1 MMSVLDYAQDVNKS
15 VEEVFELCKLLGIK
29 VDGEDDLLDQD
40 AITMLDSEIGSMDS
54 NSDSKADNIE
64 GVLEGDYNDDEFFEK
79 VESLAA
85 NTKMVSEKQKT
96 KIKPKKQLS
105 SVEQDTFLKDK
116 KEIYK
121 HREKLMT
128 NEQHTDDSVIL
139 YKENMTVKELADSIG
154 VISSELI
161 KKLMGLGIM
170 TTLNNSISFEVAE
183 ILVADYD
190 KTLKKEESA
199 DISNFENFE
208 IIDDEKDLLERPP
221 VVTIMGHVD
230 HGKTSL
236 LDAIRETNVVSG
248 EAGGI
253 TQAIGAYQVEIGG
266 KKITFIDT
274 PGHEAFTEMR
284 ARGASVT
291 DVVIII
297 VAADDGV
304 MPQTKEAI
312 DHAKAANVPIIVAIN
327 KMDKPDA
334 NPERVL
340 TELTEYGITPEE
352 WGGDTIVCKISA
364 KTREGIDGLLENILL
379 VSEMA
384 ELKANPH
391 RYATGAVIE
400 SRLDKQIGSVA
411 TLLIQNGTLR
421 LGDPIVVGT
430 SFGKIRTLKND
441 KGQDIIEALPSTPV
455 EITGLNEPP
464 QAGDKF
470 MAFETEKQARS
481 IAGERK
487 LRSREQDSNRSGM
500 TLDDL
505 FGKIQEG
512 IREINVILK
521 ADVNGSSE
529 AVKKSL
535 EKIEVEDVR
544 VNVIRSG
551 VGTITESDVTL
562 AKASNAIIIGFN
574 VRPNAKTIETAKD
587 NGIEIR
593 LYDIIYKVVEDMEAA
608 MKGML
613 EPIFEEKVN
622 GSLEIRQIF
631 KFSKVGNIAGC
642 HVLDGVIKS
651 NSNARLVRDGV
662 VVYTGKI
669 ASIQR
674 EKDQVKEVSKGMDC
688 GVTLENYQDIKE
700 NDIIEAYELIEIKR

>member
-1 MMSVLDYAQDVNKS
+1 MMSVLEYAQDVNRS
-15 VEEVFELCKLLGIK
+15 VEEILSLCEKLQIK
-29 VDGEDDLLDQD
+29 VNGEEDLLSQD
-40 AITMLDSEIGSMDS
+40 AITELDSELQTLDD
-54 NSDSKADNIE
+54 NSDIDTDNNY
-64 GVLEGDYNDDEFFEK
+64 DDDEFFEK

-85 NTKMVSEKQKT
+85 NTKMVNEKQKT
-96 KIKPKKQLS
+96 KIKQKKQPQNN
-105 SVEQDTFLKDK
+105 EQNTFLKDK
-116 KEIYK
+116 KELYK

-128 NEQHTDDSVIL
+128 NEQKVDDNVVF
-139 YKENMTVKELADSIG
+139 YKENMTVKDLADNMG
-154 VISSELI
+154 VAPSELI
-161 KKLMGLGIM
+161 KKLMLLGIM
-170 TTLNNSISFEVAE
+170 TTLNNSLSFEVAE
-183 ILVADYD
+183 ILVSDYD
-190 KTLKKEESA
+190 KVLKKEESA

-208 IIDDEKDLLERPP
+208 IIDDEENLEERPP

-236 LDAIRETNVVSG
+236 LDAIRNSSVASL

-253 TQAIGAYQVEIGG
+253 TQAIGAYQVEING
-266 KKITFIDT
+266 KKIAFIDT

-291 DVVIII
+291 DIVVII

-312 DHAKAANVPIIVAIN
+312 DHAKAANVPIIIAIN

-334 NPERVL
+334 NPDRVL
-340 TELTEYGITPEE
+340 TELVEYGITPEE
-352 WGGDTIVCKISA
+352 WGGDTIVSRISA
-364 KTREGIDGLLENILL
+364 KTHDGIPELLENILL

-481 IAGERK
+481 IAEERK
-487 LRSREQDSNRSGM
+487 LRSREQDTNRSGM

-512 IREINVILK
+512 VRDVNVILK

-544 VNVIRSG
+544 VKVIRSG

-574 VRPNAKTIETAKD
+574 VRPSAKTVEVAKD

-593 LYDIIYKVVEDMEAA
+593 LYDIIYKVVEDITAA

-613 EPIFEEKVN
+613 DPIYEEKVN
-622 GSLEIRQIF
+622 GEAEIRQIF

-642 HVLDGVIKS
+642 HVTDGVVKA
-651 NSNARLVRDGV
+651 NSNARLIRDGV

-674 EKDQVKEVSKGMDC
+674 EKDQVKEVTKGYDC
-688 GVTLENYQDIKE
+688 GITLENYQDIREK
-700 NDIIEAYELIEIKR
+700 DIIESYELVEVKR

>member
-1 MMSVLDYAQDVNKS
+1 MMSVLEYAQDVNKS
-15 VEEVFELCKLLGIK
+15 VEEILSLCEKLQIK
-29 VDGEDDLLDQD
+29 VNGEEDLLSQD
-40 AITMLDSEIGSMDS
+40 DITELDSSLQTLDD
-54 NSDSKADNIE
+54 NSDIDTDNNY
-64 GVLEGDYNDDEFFEK
+64 DDDEFFEK

-85 NTKMVSEKQKT
+85 NTKMVNEKQKT
-96 KIKPKKQLS
+96 KIKQKKQPQNN
-105 SVEQDTFLKDK
+105 EQNTFLKDK
-116 KEIYK
+116 KELYK

-128 NEQHTDDSVIL
+128 NEQKVDDNVVF
-139 YKENMTVKELADSIG
+139 YKENMTVKDLADNMG
-154 VISSELI
+154 VAPSELI
-161 KKLMGLGIM
+161 KKLMLLGIM
-170 TTLNNSISFEVAE
+170 TTLNNSLSFEVAE
-183 ILVADYD
+183 ILVSDYD
-190 KTLKKEESA
+190 KVLKKEESA

-208 IIDDEKDLLERPP
+208 IIDDEENLEERPP

-236 LDAIRETNVVSG
+236 LDAIRNSSVASL

-253 TQAIGAYQVEIGG
+253 TQAIGAYQVEING

-291 DVVIII
+291 DIVVII

-312 DHAKAANVPIIVAIN
+312 DHAKAANVPIIIAIN

-334 NPERVL
+334 NPDRVL
-340 TELTEYGITPEE
+340 TELVEYGITPEE
-352 WGGDTIVCKISA
+352 WGGDTIVSRISA
-364 KTREGIDGLLENILL
+364 KTHDGIPELLENILL

-441 KGQDIIEALPSTPV
+441 KGQDITEALPSTPV

-481 IAGERK
+481 IAEERK
-487 LRSREQDSNRSGM
+487 LRSREQDTNRSGM

-512 IREINVILK
+512 VRDVNVILK

-544 VNVIRSG
+544 VKVIRSG

-574 VRPNAKTIETAKD
+574 VRPSAKTVEVAKD

-593 LYDIIYKVVEDMEAA
+593 LYDIIYKVVEDITAA

-613 EPIFEEKVN
+613 DPIYEEKVN
-622 GSLEIRQIF
+622 GEAEIRQIF

-642 HVLDGVIKS
+642 HVTDGVVKA
-651 NSNARLVRDGV
+651 NSNARLIRDGV

-674 EKDQVKEVSKGMDC
+674 EKDQVKEVTKGYDC
-688 GVTLENYQDIKE
+688 GITLENYQDIREK
-700 NDIIEAYELIEIKR
+700 DIIESYELVEVKR

>member
-1 MMSVLDYAQDVNKS
+1 MMTVLEYAEDVNKN
-15 VEEVFELCKLLGIK
+15 VEEIIKLCEKIGITK
-29 VDGEDDLLDQD
+29 TNEDDLLDQD
-40 AITMLDSEIGSMDS
+40 EITMLDSELANVEIES
-54 NSDSKADNIE
+54 NEEEIESDSEDN
-64 GVLEGDYNDDEFFEK
+64 YDDDLFER
-79 VESLAA
+79 VESLAQD
-85 NTKMVSEKQKT
+85 TKMVNEKQKT
-96 KIKPKKQLS
+96 KIKPKKQ
-105 SVEQDTFLKDK
+105 VNQANQDFLKDK

-121 HREKLMT
+121 HREKLMENVAT
-128 NEQHTDDSVIL
+128 VDDNVVL
-139 YKENMTVKELADSIG
+139 YKENMTVKDLADALSINSTE
-154 VISSELI
+154 II
-161 KKLMGLGIM
+161 KKLMGLGVM
-170 TTLNNSISFEVAE
+170 ANLNQPLAFDVCEMIV
-183 ILVADYD
+183 VDYD
-190 KTLKKEESA
+190 KTLKNEETQ

-208 IIDDEKDLLERPP
+208 IIDDPKDLEERPP

-236 LDAIRETNVVSG
+236 LDYIRQSNVASG

-253 TQAIGAYQVEIGG
+253 TQAIGAYQVEVDG

-291 DVVIII
+291 DIVIII

-327 KMDKPDA
+327 KIDKPGADA
-334 NPERVL
+334 DRVL
-340 TELTEYGITPEE
+340 TELTSYGITPEE
-352 WGGDTIVCKISA
+352 WGGDTIVSRISA
-364 KTREGIDGLLENILL
+364 KTGEGIKELLDNILL

-384 ELKANPH
+384 ELKANPK

-400 SRLDKQIGSVA
+400 SRLDKHIGSVA

-430 SFGKIRTLKND
+430 SYGKIRTLKND
-441 KGQDIIEALPSTPV
+441 KGQDVVEALPSTPV

-470 MAFETEKQARS
+470 MAFESEKQAKS
-481 IAGERK
+481 IAEERK
-487 LRSREQDSNRSGM
+487 IRARDADSNFSGM

-505 FGKIQEG
+505 FGRIKEG

-529 AVKKSL
+529 AVKNSL
-535 EKIEVEDVR
+535 EKISVEDVR
-544 VNVIRSG
+544 VKVIRAG
-551 VGTITESDVTL
+551 VGTITESDITL

-574 VRPNAKTIETAKD
+574 VRPNAKTIETAKE

-613 EPIFEEKVN
+613 DPEYEEKIT

-642 HVLDGVIKS
+642 HVLDGKVNS
-651 NSNARLVRDGV
+651 NSNVRLIRDGV

-669 ASIQR
+669 STIQH

-688 GVTLENYQDIKE
+688 GITLENYQDIKE
-700 NDIIEAYELIEIKR
+700 QDIIEAYELIEIKR

>member
-1 MMSVLDYAQDVNKS
+1 MMSVLEYAQDVNRS
-15 VEEVFELCKLLGIK
+15 VEEILSLCEKLQIK
-29 VDGEDDLLDQD
+29 VNGEEDLLSQD
-40 AITMLDSEIGSMDS
+40 DITELDSSLQTLDD
-54 NSDSKADNIE
+54 NSDIDTDNNY
-64 GVLEGDYNDDEFFEK
+64 DDDEFFEK

-85 NTKMVSEKQKT
+85 NTKMVNEKQKT
-96 KIKPKKQLS
+96 KIKQKKQPQNN
-105 SVEQDTFLKDK
+105 EQNTFLKDK
-116 KEIYK
+116 KELYK

-128 NEQHTDDSVIL
+128 NEQKVDDNVVF
-139 YKENMTVKELADSIG
+139 YKENMTVKDLADNMG
-154 VISSELI
+154 VAPSELI
-161 KKLMGLGIM
+161 KKLMLLGIM
-170 TTLNNSISFEVAE
+170 TTLNNSLSFEVAE
-183 ILVADYD
+183 ILVSDYD
-190 KTLKKEESA
+190 KVLKKEESA

-208 IIDDEKDLLERPP
+208 IIDDEENLEERPP

-236 LDAIRETNVVSG
+236 LDAIRNSSVASL

-253 TQAIGAYQVEIGG
+253 TQAIGAYQVEING

-291 DVVIII
+291 DIVVII

-312 DHAKAANVPIIVAIN
+312 DHAKAANVPIIIAIN

-334 NPERVL
+334 NPDRVL
-340 TELTEYGITPEE
+340 TELVEYGITPEE
-352 WGGDTIVCKISA
+352 WGGDTIVSRISA
-364 KTREGIDGLLENILL
+364 KTHDGIPELLENILL

-411 TLLIQNGTLR
+411 TLLIQNGILR

-481 IAGERK
+481 IAEERK
-487 LRSREQDSNRSGM
+487 LRSREQDTNRSGM

-512 IREINVILK
+512 VRDVNVILK

-544 VNVIRSG
+544 VKVIRSG

-574 VRPNAKTIETAKD
+574 VRPSAKTVEVAKD

-593 LYDIIYKVVEDMEAA
+593 LYDIIYKVVEDITAA

-613 EPIFEEKVN
+613 DPIYEEKVN
-622 GSLEIRQIF
+622 GEAEIRQIF

-642 HVLDGVIKS
+642 HVTDGVVKA
-651 NSNARLVRDGV
+651 NSNARLIRDGV

-674 EKDQVKEVSKGMDC
+674 EKDQVKEVTKGYDC
-688 GVTLENYQDIKE
+688 GITLENYQDIREK
-700 NDIIEAYELIEIKR
+700 DIIESYELVEVKR

>member
-1 MMSVLDYAQDVNKS
+1 MSVLEYAQDVNKS
-15 VEEVFELCKLLGIK
+15 VEEILSLCEKLQIK
-29 VDGEDDLLDQD
+29 VNGEEDLLSQD
-40 AITMLDSEIGSMDS
+40 DITELDSSLQTLDD
-54 NSDSKADNIE
+54 NSDIDTDNNY
-64 GVLEGDYNDDEFFEK
+64 DDDEFFEK

-85 NTKMVSEKQKT
+85 NTKMVNEKQKT
-96 KIKPKKQLS
+96 KIKQKKQPQNN
-105 SVEQDTFLKDK
+105 EQNTFLKDK
-116 KEIYK
+116 KELYK

-128 NEQHTDDSVIL
+128 NEQKVDDNVVF
-139 YKENMTVKELADSIG
+139 YKENMTVKDLADNMG
-154 VISSELI
+154 VAPSELI
-161 KKLMGLGIM
+161 KKLMLLGIM
-170 TTLNNSISFEVAE
+170 TTLNNSLSFEVAE
-183 ILVADYD
+183 ILVSDYD
-190 KTLKKEESA
+190 KVLKKEESA

-208 IIDDEKDLLERPP
+208 IIDDEENLEERPP

-236 LDAIRETNVVSG
+236 LDAIRNSSVASL

-253 TQAIGAYQVEIGG
+253 TQAIGAYQVEING

-291 DVVIII
+291 DIVVII

-312 DHAKAANVPIIVAIN
+312 DHAKAANVPIIIAIN

-334 NPERVL
+334 NPDRVL
-340 TELTEYGITPEE
+340 TELVEYGITPEE
-352 WGGDTIVCKISA
+352 WGGDTIVSRISA
-364 KTREGIDGLLENILL
+364 KTHDGIPELLENILL

-441 KGQDIIEALPSTPV
+441 KGQDITEALPSTPV

-481 IAGERK
+481 IAEERK
-487 LRSREQDSNRSGM
+487 LRSREQDTNRSGM

-512 IREINVILK
+512 VRDVNVILK

-544 VNVIRSG
+544 VKVIRSG

-574 VRPNAKTIETAKD
+574 VRPSAKTVEVAKD

-593 LYDIIYKVVEDMEAA
+593 LYDIIYKVVEDITAA

-613 EPIFEEKVN
+613 DPIYEEKVN
-622 GSLEIRQIF
+622 GEAEIRQIF

-642 HVLDGVIKS
+642 HVTDGVVKA
-651 NSNARLVRDGV
+651 NSNARLIRDGV

-674 EKDQVKEVSKGMDC
+674 EKDQVKEVTKGYDC
-688 GVTLENYQDIKE
+688 GITLENYQDIREK
-700 NDIIEAYELIEIKR
+700 DIIESYELVEVKR

>member
-1 MMSVLDYAQDVNKS
+1 MMSVLEYAQDVNRS
-15 VEEVFELCKLLGIK
+15 VEEILSLCEKLQIK
-29 VDGEDDLLDQD
+29 VNGEEDLLSQD
-40 AITMLDSEIGSMDS
+40 DITELDSSLQTLDD
-54 NSDSKADNIE
+54 NSDIDTDNNY
-64 GVLEGDYNDDEFFEK
+64 DDDEFFEK

-85 NTKMVSEKQKT
+85 NTKMVNEKQKT
-96 KIKPKKQLS
+96 KIKQKKQPQNN
-105 SVEQDTFLKDK
+105 EQNTFLKDK
-116 KEIYK
+116 KELYK

-128 NEQHTDDSVIL
+128 NEQKVDDNVVF
-139 YKENMTVKELADSIG
+139 YKENMTVKDLADNMG
-154 VISSELI
+154 VAPSELI
-161 KKLMGLGIM
+161 KKLMLLGIM
-170 TTLNNSISFEVAE
+170 TTLNNSLSFEVAE
-183 ILVADYD
+183 ILVSDYD
-190 KTLKKEESA
+190 KVLKKEESA

-208 IIDDEKDLLERPP
+208 IIDDEENLEERPP

-236 LDAIRETNVVSG
+236 LDAIRNSSVASL

-253 TQAIGAYQVEIGG
+253 TQAIGAYQVEING

-291 DVVIII
+291 DIVVII

-312 DHAKAANVPIIVAIN
+312 DHAKAANVPIIIAIN

-334 NPERVL
+334 NPDRVL
-340 TELTEYGITPEE
+340 TELVEYGITPEE
-352 WGGDTIVCKISA
+352 WGGDTIVSKISA
-364 KTREGIDGLLENILL
+364 KTHDGIPELLENILL

-441 KGQDIIEALPSTPV
+441 KGQDITEALPSTPV

-481 IAGERK
+481 IAEERK
-487 LRSREQDSNRSGM
+487 LRSREQDTNRSGM

-512 IREINVILK
+512 VRDVNVILK

-544 VNVIRSG
+544 VKVIRSG

-574 VRPNAKTIETAKD
+574 VRPSAKTVEVAKD

-593 LYDIIYKVVEDMEAA
+593 LYDIIYKVVEDITAA

-613 EPIFEEKVN
+613 DPIYEEKVN
-622 GSLEIRQIF
+622 GEAEIRQIF

-642 HVLDGVIKS
+642 HVTDGVVKA
-651 NSNARLVRDGV
+651 NSNARLIRDGV

-674 EKDQVKEVSKGMDC
+674 EKDQVKEVTKGYDC
-688 GVTLENYQDIKE
+688 GITLENYQDIREK
-700 NDIIEAYELIEIKR
+700 DIIESYELVEVKR